1 MIIFMYT
8 HVYCDDLQNKSGD
21 ESALERYGQ
30 QDVKPDVQLLS
41 LSGFQT
47 DTRPESVE
55 RMDEA
60 KRAGVLNSLLFH
72 VKMNAIADY
81 YDVSELRVCAN
92 AKINNILD
100 TSWSSHNFPI
110 VLREVFSSTGDKE
123 LHNILS
129 KVMVAHID
137 ELIGQAE
144 NIAPP
149 DLFSDFAMSVVRN
162 MAAATKDMRDSFTR
176 KTEDLE
182 YQRGEVMDSLRRSI
196 LETRDAAYRL
206 ENLRTGVDNFNKL
219 LRRTTSCRST
229 SCNNMFGCY
238 MDEDQVEVDHPSYIL
253 RCSRC
258 NCRHWYSG

>member
-1 MIIFMYT
+1 MYT
-8 HVYCDDLQNKSGD
+8 HVYCDDLQNESGD
-21 ESALERYGQ
+21 ESALQRYGQ
-30 QDVKPDVQLLS
+30 QDVKPDVRLLA
-41 LSGFQT
+41 FQT
-47 DTRPESVE
+47 DTRPESEE

-60 KRAGVLNSLLFH
+60 KRAGVLSSLLFH

-81 YDVSELRVCAN
+81 YDVSELRVRAN
-92 AKINNILD
+92 AKIRTILD
-100 TSWSSHNFPI
+100 TSWFSYNFPI
-110 VLREVFSSTGDKE
+110 VLREVFGSTGDKE
-123 LHNILS
+123 LHGILS

-144 NIAPP
+144 SSIAPA

-162 MAAATKDMRDSFTR
+162 MAAANRDLRDSFTR
-176 KTEDLE
+176 KSEDLE
-182 YQRGEVMDSLRRSI
+182 YQRGEAVDNLRRSI
-196 LETRDAAYRL
+196 LETREAAYRL

-238 MDEDQVEVDHPSYIL
+238 MDVDQVEADHPSYIL